1 MSTSELCSTGTVSHG
16 VCTTQGA
23 VDPVQISRTMRAI
36 DRVLRCHQVDAPAR
50 VRLIGSPC
58 ADGPMLA
65 QANVVFRDLI
75 VRAQVPGPTGFI
87 ATVIADRLDRQLAR
101 LISGDIPRYWP
112 DPARPPLAAST
123 EERPIVRQKTC
134 ALLTGAPTDAVRV
147 MEAMDY
153 DAYLYTDAETGEDAA
168 VYWAG
173 PLGVR
178 LARQHRTQPPESTS
192 GLSLTMNPHPTPR
205 LTGAEAAARLCRYG
219 LPFLFFTDPGSG
231 RGRLLYRRYDGALAL
246 VLPEAAAR

>member
-1 MSTSELCSTGTVSHG
+1 MSTSELWSTGTTSNG
-16 VCTTQGA
+16 VCTTQGT

-36 DRVLRCHQVDAPAR
+36 DQVLSCRRVDAPAR

-58 ADGPMLA
+58 VAGAVLA

-75 VRAQVPGPTGFI
+75 VRAQVPGPGGFV
-87 ATVIADRLDRQLAR
+87 APFLADRLDRQLAR
-101 LISGDIPRYWP
+101 LNSGDIPRYWP
-112 DPARPPLAAST
+112 DPARPPLAVST
-123 EERPIVRQKTC
+123 EERPIVRQKSC
-134 ALLTGAPTDAVRV
+134 ALLVGAPADAVRV

-178 LARQHRTQPPESTS
+178 MARQYRTQPPVSTS

-205 LTGAEAAARLCRYG
+205 LTRAEAAARLCRYG
-219 LPFLFFTDPGSG
+219 LPFVFFTDPHSG